1 MISIISKSAYGFQNP
16 NKSIDLL
23 AHGLGNS
30 NAPKLEDAYYTTKA
44 SPNEIQQAPEWIKGD
59 AQSKNPIMRVN
70 AQHWANARKD
80 WDNEKRPGFGIL
92 EVVPQISVIVP
103 AVAATP
109 LASESEPVDLNAM
122 TKAELIAHAGEVH
135 GLDLDPTAKK
145 DELIAAIEEKKSAA
159 A

>member
-16 NKSIDLL
+16 NKSMDLL
-23 AHGLGNS
+23 VHGLGNS

-59 AQSKNPIMRVN
+59 AQSENPIMRGN

-80 WDNEKRPGFGIL
+80 WDKGQGFGIL
-92 EVVPQISVIVP
+92 EVQPVVALNVP

-109 LASESEPVDLNAM
+109 VAQNGQEVDLRSM
-122 TKAELIAHAGEVH
+122 SKAELIAHAGEVH
-135 GLDLDPTAKK
+135 GLDLDPSAKK
-145 DELIAAIEEKKSAA
+145 DELIAAIEDKKSAA